1 MATIR
6 EIARLTNLSVGTVS
20 NVLNDVNTV
29 SEENRA
35 KILEAIKK
43 LNYTPSRIARS
54 LSKKRTKNIAFIIP
68 DITNPFFP
76 EVVRGAQDLL
86 AKKGYYVFLCN
97 SDNDPEKEKNYIYDL
112 ISMWVDGM
120 IIAPSDSDYRNLD
133 VFSRITSPLI
143 IVDREIEELKRDL
156 VIVNNKEGSYEMVNF
171 LISSGH
177 RKIVA
182 LMGPEHVKTAQK
194 RHEGWVKAMSE
205 NELFSDDLV
214 DWGSFSIDSG
224 YEMAG
229 KMLDKVGEFDAIF
242 AGNDLIAIGA
252 IQLLEEKG
260 YRVPDDISVAG
271 FDDIYISRFMKP
283 PLTTIRQP
291 IYRMGEIA
299 AELLIERMSS
309 TEQPEPKRIIVDGE
323 LIIRGS
329 VRDKH

>member
-6 EIARLTNLSVGTVS
+6 EIARLTGLSVGTVS
-20 NVLNDVNTV
+20 NVLNDVDTV
-29 SEENRA
+29 SKENRV
-35 KILEAIKK
+35 KVLEAIKE

-54 LSKKRTKNIAFIIP
+54 LSKKSTKNVAFIIP

-97 SDNDPEKEKNYIYDL
+97 SDNDPEKEESYIYDL
-112 ISMWVDGM
+112 ISMWVDGI

-143 IVDREIEELKRDL
+143 IVDREVEELKRDL
-156 VIVNNKEGSYEMVNF
+156 VIVNNKKGSYEMVNF
-171 LISSGH
+171 LIGNGH
-177 RKIVA
+177 KKIVA
-182 LMGPEHVKTAQK
+182 LMGPEHVRTAQK
-194 RHEGWVKAMSE
+194 RHEGWEKAMSE
-205 NELFSDDLV
+205 NGLFSDDLV

-224 YEMAG
+224 YEMAR
-229 KMLDKVGEFDAIF
+229 KMLDNVGGFDAIF

-260 YRVPDDISVAG
+260 FRVPDDISVAG

-283 PLTTIRQP
+283 PLTTVRQP
-291 IYRMGEIA
+291 IYRIGEIA
-299 AELLIERMSS
+299 AELLLERMSS

-323 LIIRGS
+323 LVIRDS
-329 VRDKH
+329 VRKKH